1 MVESLHSKA
10 WEQLESIRELA
21 SEESIVR
28 GPIDICSECKRNDFI
43 EVNFETTCLHCGLVF
58 SSNFISSDAQHN
70 YEDYSSEIYTKKK
83 IVNKNC
89 KLQKMQQ
96 WYMWTNDEKSDYK
109 LAGYTKALCA
119 KLRLSETVYESITN
133 TVICVMNVIKKFEG
147 TKRAK
152 VKDGIILV
160 CIQYVLEQ
168 HNCEVKMTS
177 SDLAKRINLDQRYVT
192 KGEKLVLE
200 LINNNRIN
208 LDKKTLLNIKH
219 PMEYVLHVNKK
230 HNLRLPL
237 SLLDQVEKLV
247 QICDDN
253 DILLDHTPLAIG
265 VSCLY
270 FILKEKGIEVDL
282 KVFSSINDLS
292 IVTITKTYNKL
303 RKVIGASQL

>member
-1 MVESLHSKA
+1 MQVENLHNQV
-10 WEQLESIRELA
+10 WLQFDSIRDTQENVDK
-21 SEESIVR
+21 ETQH
-28 GPIDICSECKRNDFI
+28 CSECNGNDFI
-43 EVNFETTCLHCGLVF
+43 EVNFETTCSNCGLVY
-58 SSNFISSDAQHN
+58 SSNFISIDAQNN

-83 IVNKNC
+83 ITNKNC

-96 WYMWTNDEKSDYK
+96 WYMWTNDEKANYK
-109 LAGYTKALCA
+109 LAGYTKSLCA
-119 KLRLSETVYESITN
+119 KLHLSETVYESISN

-168 HNCEVKMTS
+168 HNNDVKMTS
-177 SDLAKRINLDQRYVT
+177 SDLAKKINLDQKYVT

-208 LDKKTLLNIKH
+208 LDKKTLLNIKQ
-219 PMEYVLHVNKK
+219 PIEYVHYVNKK
-230 HNLRLPL
+230 HNLQLPI
-237 SLLDQVEKLV
+237 SLLDQVQNLV
-247 QICDDN
+247 HICDVN

-270 FILKEKGIEVDL
+270 YILKKNGIDVDL

-292 IVTITKTYNKL
+292 MVTITKTYNKL
-303 RKVIGASQL
+303 KKFLNT